1 MQYVNCCVFITK
13 THAAT
18 FNDISGHMSDDLWK
32 YTYQPLAFTTS
43 ATEALDG
50 QGDVFSSFRRYS
62 WGAPFKWFRLTIWK
76 FCLYWGLMALDLLN
90 KKAAQNFFRAN
101 RLAPNDASIRLVY
114 ASKVRSVKIY
124 SSHQGCNASLYFK
137 FSSYLVRDK
146 YYYIDNK
153 HRK

>member
-1 MQYVNCCVFITK
+1 
-13 THAAT
+13 
-18 FNDISGHMSDDLWK
+18 
-32 YTYQPLAFTTS
+32 
-43 ATEALDG
+43 
-50 QGDVFSSFRRYS
+50 
-62 WGAPFKWFRLTIWK
+62 
-76 FCLYWGLMALDLLN
+76 MALDLLN

-124 SSHQGCNASLYFK
+124 SSHQGCNASLYLK

-153 HRK
+153 YRK